1 MRKVGLL
8 AVKVM
13 RRYYFHIRNGPLY
26 SPDKKGCELQCLE
39 QARELATSVLVELAR
54 NTLPGALAH
63 EMVIEVNEDDGC
75 CLGTLAWDKLIPL
88 PDKALLFI
96 QCGTQLSPIAAIAR
110 RRIANCRPR
119 LAPYRKHKSS
129 APRSM

>member
-1 MRKVGLL
+1 LRKRPHSLRRKKIKQKVRKVGLL

-63 EMVIEVNEDDGC
+63 EMVIEVNEDDREPA
-75 CLGTLAWDKLIPL
+75 LRVTLR
-88 PDKALLFI
+88 FEVE
-96 QCGTQLSPIAAIAR
+96 
-110 RRIANCRPR
+110 R
-119 LAPYRKHKSS
+119 LAPVDSEAANASS
-129 APRSM
+129 PSG